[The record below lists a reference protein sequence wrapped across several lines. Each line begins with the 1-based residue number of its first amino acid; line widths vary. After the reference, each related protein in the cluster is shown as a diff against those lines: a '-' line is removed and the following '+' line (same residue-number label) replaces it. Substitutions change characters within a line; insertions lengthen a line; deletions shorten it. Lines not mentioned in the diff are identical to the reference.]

1 MVMGRYF
8 LAGVAI
14 FLLVWTATLV
24 TFSFLGQL
32 DDPNAEQYIGNDSA
46 SGSSESVQPPNSDE
60 RDIYW
65 SGRIVEGDPLLLWFR
80 HGEREKWTGTVT
92 VFDFFEVDEG
102 LDGSREDWA
111 RAVCLTEKGRLESQI
126 LGRTF
131 SRLSI
136 EPQKVVSSPSCR
148 ARQTALE
155 AFGEID
161 EEWREILHAT
171 AVPSSQQGD
180 FAFRLSERL
189 TNSVQEMTASGP
201 LVVTGHGATLQFY
214 SSELFAASDVESF
227 EMDELG
233 FVVIEPTPDGLIAR
247 HVFQNFYEFANAV
260 LLYDK

>member
-1 MVMGRYF
+1 MSMGRLF
-8 LAGVAI
+8 LAGFAI

-24 TFSFLGQL
+24 TVFFLGQL
-32 DDPNAEQYIGNDSA
+32 EDPNAEQSTSYSSA
-46 SGSSESVQPPNSDE
+46 SGASESVQSPNSDE

-65 SGRIVEGDPLLLWFR
+65 SGRIVEGDPLVLWFR

-102 LDGSREDWA
+102 LDGAREVWA
-111 RAVCLTEKGRLESQI
+111 SAVCLTEKGRLESKI
-126 LGRTF
+126 VGRTF
-131 SRLSI
+131 SHLSI
-136 EPQKVVSSPSCR
+136 EPQKVLSSPSCR

-171 AVPSSQQGD
+171 AVPSGQQLD
-180 FAFRLSERL
+180 FAHRLSEKL
-189 TNSVQEMTASGP
+189 TNAVQEMTPSGP
-201 LVVTGHGATLQFY
+201 LVVTGHGGTLQFY

-233 FVVIEPTPDGLIAR
+233 FVVIESTPDGLIAR

-260 LLYDK
+260 LFYNE